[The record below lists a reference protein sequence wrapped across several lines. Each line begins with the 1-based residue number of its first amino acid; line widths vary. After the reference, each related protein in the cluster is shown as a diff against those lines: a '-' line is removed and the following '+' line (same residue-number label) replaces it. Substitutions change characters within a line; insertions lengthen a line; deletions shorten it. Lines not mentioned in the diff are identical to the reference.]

1 MIKKGAILSL
11 VVLVASLAWF
21 WNKRAN
27 VKKMNN
33 PAVYF
38 EIPVT
43 DLDRAVRFYGA
54 VFGYQFQRE
63 TIDHNEMALFP
74 LIEDAPGVTGAL
86 AKGEIYIPSKT
97 GSLIYLNTSDI
108 ELTLK
113 KVAEAGGKTLYPKTS
128 LGELGFVAEFEDSE
142 GNRVALH
149 SRGK

>member
-1 MIKKGAILSL
+1 MKRGAILSI
-11 VVLVASLAWF
+11 VALGACLAWF
-21 WNKRAN
+21 WIGKAN
-27 VKKMNN
+27 VKKMSN

-38 EIPVT
+38 EIPVS

-74 LIEDAPGVTGAL
+74 LVEDSPGVSGAL

-97 GSLIYLNTSDI
+97 GSLVYLHTLDI
-108 ELTLK
+108 DLTLK
-113 KVAEAGGKTLYPKTS
+113 KVGEAGGKILYPKTS
-128 LGELGFVAEFEDSE
+128 LGALGFVAEFEDSE

-149 SRGK
+149 SRDK